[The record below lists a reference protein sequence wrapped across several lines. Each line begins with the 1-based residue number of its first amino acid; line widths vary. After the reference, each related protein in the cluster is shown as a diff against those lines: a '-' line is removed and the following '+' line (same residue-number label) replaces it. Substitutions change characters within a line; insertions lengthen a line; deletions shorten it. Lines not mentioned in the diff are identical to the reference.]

1 MRIFHFA
8 YWTSKPYSVL
18 LRESKR
24 FRNTA
29 EVYNYILQKKG
40 TPVIVSENS
49 YLVDRIK
56 S

>member
-1 MRIFHFA
+1 MKTFHLA
-8 YWTSKPYSVL
+8 YWTTKPYSVL
-18 LRESKR
+18 MRESKR

-29 EVYNYILQKKG
+29 EVYMYILEKKG

-49 YLVDRIK
+49 SLVDRVK